1 MTTNL
6 ISIDSSVVIEKRNDL
21 RIYASDSETLNEET
35 ALKTE
40 CNYLNDFGWKKFELP
55 TEFFS
60 KKHLHF
66 VYVIYNY
73 IGSITD
79 TCTLVLN
86 KVSDQKYTCRESA
99 YNLNDSILKRNKDDF
114 RIKLSDWGESHKL
127 SIRIIK
133 YRKPAFKSTSK
144 SFPKKEIYILTT
156 LTRKSKTQL
165 TDNEREVV
173 NFLFNIVKFDS
184 EWFFTYSAFNKR
196 LKLSVQDFDAII
208 ESLLQKKVL
217 EKSPYNDGY
226 RLNVTI

>member
-6 ISIDSSVVIEKRNDL
+6 ISIDSNVVIEKRNDL
-21 RIYASDSETLNEET
+21 RIYASDSEILNEEA

-40 CNYLNDFGWKKFELP
+40 CNYSRDFNWHSFELQS
-55 TEFFS
+55 EFLS
-60 KKHLHF
+60 KKYLHF
-66 VYVIYNY
+66 VKDIYDY
-73 IGSITD
+73 QEELKGTY
-79 TCTLVLN
+79 TLVL
-86 KVSDQKYTCRESA
+86 KKDDKKYTGRESE
-99 YNLNDSILKRNKDDF
+99 YDLNDNTLKRHNDSF
-114 RIKLSDWGESHKL
+114 RDVLTYWGERHDL
-127 SIRIIK
+127 SIKITKRV
-133 YRKPAFKSTSK
+133 RPAFKSPSK
-144 SFPKKEIYILTT
+144 YFPKKESYIYTV
-156 LTRKSKTQL
+156 LTRKNKTQL

-173 NFLFNIVKFDS
+173 NLLYNIRTFDI